1 MKEAKDAILKLEL
14 KTLPAELK
22 YAYLEEGNKAPVV
35 ISSSLTVS
43 QEDNLLRILRKHKKA
58 IGWQI
63 SDLKGISPL
72 ICTHHIYME
81 EGAKPTHST
90 WVSPTQVVPKKS
102 EITVVKGENGDEVS
116 TRLTTSWRV
125 CIDYRKLNTVTRKDH
140 FSLPFMDQVLERV
153 SGHPFYCFLDGYS
166 GYFQIEI
173 DVEDQEK
180 TTFTCPFDTYAYR
193 RMPFGL
199 CNAPATFQR
208 CMLSIFCDMVE
219 RIMEV
224 FMDDI
229 TVYGTS
235 FEDCLSHLEDVLKRC
250 IEKDLI
256 LNWEK
261 CHFMVNQGIVLRHV
275 ISKKGIEVDR
285 AKVELIVK
293 LPPPTNVK
301 GIRQFLGHAGFYRR
315 FIKDFSK
322 IAKPLCELLVKD
334 AKFEWDDKCQ
344 RSFELFKQFLTSAP
358 IVRAPNWELPFE
370 VMCDSSDYAI
380 GAVLGQREDGKP
392 YVIYYASKS
401 LNDAQRNYTTT
412 EKELLIVVY
421 ALDKFRA
428 YLIGSSIVVFT
439 DHSALKYLLTK
450 QDAKARL
457 NIAHDTHGLPINDDF
472 PEESLML
479 VEEVPWFAHIANYFV
494 TGEIPSEW
502 SSQDKKNFFAK
513 CVPEQEKQGILSHCH
528 GNACGGHFA
537 SQKTTMRVLQSGF
550 WWPSLFKDAHEVSK
564 GCDKCQRLGK
574 LSRRNMMPLNPILIV
589 DLFYVWGIDFM
600 RPFPMSFGH
609 SYILVGV
616 DYVSKWV
623 EAIPCRT
630 NDHKVVLKFLKE
642 NIFSRFGV
650 PKAIISDGGTH
661 FCNKPFE
668 ALLAKYGVK
677 HKVATPYHPQTS
689 GQVELANREIKNI
702 LMKVVNTNRK
712 DWSVKLLD
720 SLWAYRTAYKTIL
733 GMSPYRLVYGKACHL
748 PVEIEFKAWWAIKKL
763 NMDLTKAGLKRSL
776 DLNELEELRND
787 AYLNSKIAKE
797 KLKRWH
803 DQLVTKKEFFKGQRV
818 LLYDSKLH
826 LFPGKLKSRWVG
838 PFVIHQVHSH
848 GVIELLNSKSAK
860 TFKVNGQRLKPY
872 IEPFSR
878 DKEVLIL
885 HDPSHP

>member
-1 MKEAKDAILKLEL
+1 MCGGDFMSKNPEEAMDFLSYVSEVSRGWDEPNNREMGKRPVQQMSRGGMYNLSEDMEMKAKPHQNPKGIHEVESKDEDSSKVRDVQAIITLRSGKEVHQPEHDQRKANEDKADRKEEKKKEQKGKEVQMKESIIPSMDEEPQILLKEGMMKKHMPPPFPQALRGKKPIKNASEILDVLRQVKFEENPDEIHEDLNDGLAEPMGMNAVMSNWRQKPVILPLFKDEEEMKEAKDAILKLEL

-81 EGAKPTHST
+81 EGAKPTRQPQRRLNPHMQEVVRAEVLKLLQAGIIYPISDST

-102 EITVVKGENGDEVS
+102 GITVVKGENGDEVS
-116 TRLTTSWRV
+116 THLTTGWRV

-140 FSLPFMDQVLERV
+140 FPLPFMDQVLERV

-199 CNAPATFQR
+199 CNAPATFKR
-208 CMLSIFCDMVE
+208 CMLSIFSDMVE

-250 IEKDLI
+250 IEKDLV

-261 CHFMVNQGIVLRHV
+261 CHFMVNQGIVLGHV

-285 AKVELIVK
+285 AKAELIVK

-344 RSFELFKQFLTSAP
+344 RSFELLKQFLTSAP
-358 IVRAPNWELPFE
+358 IMRAPNWELPFE

-412 EKELLIVVY
+412 EKELLAVVY

-457 NIAHDTHGLPINDDF
+457 IRWILLLQEFNLQIRDIYTMAQTRG
-472 PEESLML
+472 
-479 VEEVPWFAHIANYFV
+479 A
-494 TGEIPSEW
+494 
-502 SSQDKKNFFAK
+502 SS
-513 CVPEQEKQGILSHCH
+513 S
-528 GNACGGHFA
+528 A
-537 SQKTTMRVLQSGF
+537 SQRGAHSQRGGRSTPSQPAQTPVPSTQHGYGTRRSSGSSRAPMPPLVSSLSPKRTRISGPGESSRAPPSPPISTIPGPSHLAEVLKRPMIVG
-550 WWPSLFKDAHEVSK
+550 P
-564 GCDKCQRLGK
+564 
-574 LSRRNMMPLNPILIV
+574 PLPGNTDIR
-589 DLFYVWGIDFM
+589 D
-600 RPFPMSFGH
+600 RPFHYEICMEH
-609 SYILVGV
+609 ETL
-616 DYVSKWV
+616 
-623 EAIPCRT
+623 R
-630 NDHKVVLKFLKE
+630 
-642 NIFSRFGV
+642 
-650 PKAIISDGGTH
+650 
-661 FCNKPFE
+661 
-668 ALLAKYGVK
+668 LL
-677 HKVATPYHPQTS
+677 P
-689 GQVELANREIKNI
+689 
-702 LMKVVNTNRK
+702 
-712 DWSVKLLD
+712 
-720 SLWAYRTAYKTIL
+720 
-733 GMSPYRLVYGKACHL
+733 
-748 PVEIEFKAWWAIKKL
+748 
-763 NMDLTKAGLKRSL
+763 
-776 DLNELEELRND
+776 ELEESYR
-787 AYLNSKIAKE
+787 
-797 KLKRWH
+797 
-803 DQLVTKKEFFKGQRV
+803 
-818 LLYDSKLH
+818 LL
-826 LFPGKLKSRWVG
+826 
-838 PFVIHQVHSH
+838 
-848 GVIELLNSKSAK
+848 
-860 TFKVNGQRLKPY
+860 
-872 IEPFSR
+872 
-878 DKEVLIL
+878 
-885 HDPSHP
+885 

>member
-1 MKEAKDAILKLEL
+1 MIDTLVEEHCNQSILDQFEENPDESHEDLDDGLAEPMGMNVVMSNWRQKPVILPLFKDEEEMKEAKDAILKLEL

-81 EGAKPTHST
+81 EGAKPTRQPQRRLNPHMQEVVRAEVLKLLQAGIIYPISDST

-102 EITVVKGENGDEVS
+102 GITVVKGENGDEVS
-116 TRLTTSWRV
+116 TRLTTGWRV
-125 CIDYRKLNTVTRKDH
+125 CIDYRKLNARTHTQLNSNEKG
-140 FSLPFMDQVLERV
+140 SLPFTFHG
-153 SGHPFYCFLDGYS
+153 SK
-166 GYFQIEI
+166 I

-180 TTFTCPFDTYAYR
+180 TTFTCPFGTYAYR

-208 CMLSIFCDMVE
+208 CMLSIFSDMMFEKMHRE
-219 RIMEV
+219 RPRTQLGEV
-224 FMDDI
+224 PF
-229 TVYGTS
+229 YGKS
-235 FEDCLSHLEDVLKRC
+235 RYCS
-250 IEKDLI
+250 
-256 LNWEK
+256 W
-261 CHFMVNQGIVLRHV
+261 HV

-344 RSFELFKQFLTSAP
+344 RSFELLKQFLTSAP

-370 VMCDSSDYAI
+370 VMCDSSDYA
-380 GAVLGQREDGKP
+380 LGLFWDK
-392 YVIYYASKS
+392 
-401 LNDAQRNYTTT
+401 
-412 EKELLIVVY
+412 EKMANLI
-421 ALDKFRA
+421 A

-457 NIAHDTHGLPINDDF
+457 IRWILLLQEFNLQIRDKKGVENV
-472 PEESLML
+472 ESLML
-479 VEEVPWFAHIANYFV
+479 VEEVPWFAHIANYLV
-494 TGEIPSEW
+494 TGEIPVNGALRTRRISLAKVHAYYWEEPFLFKPLCLTKDSNE
-502 SSQDKKNFFAK
+502 SSSIGLLVA
-513 CVPEQEKQGILSHCH
+513 L
-528 GNACGGHFA
+528 
-537 SQKTTMRVLQSGF
+537 T
-550 WWPSLFKDAHEVSK
+550 FKDAHEVSK

-589 DLFYVWGIDFM
+589 DLFDVWGIDFM
-600 RPFPMSFGH
+600 GPFPMYFGH
-609 SYILVGV
+609 SYILKTSSRGLECLKQSSVM
-616 DYVSKWV
+616 
-623 EAIPCRT
+623 EALT
-630 NDHKVVLKFLKE
+630 
-642 NIFSRFGV
+642 FG
-650 PKAIISDGGTH
+650 
-661 FCNKPFE
+661 NKPFE

-712 DWSVKLLD
+712 DWSVRLLD

-748 PVEIEFKAWWAIKKL
+748 PVEIEFKAW
-763 NMDLTKAGLKRSL
+763 
-776 DLNELEELRND
+776 
-787 AYLNSKIAKE
+787 
-797 KLKRWH
+797 
-803 DQLVTKKEFFKGQRV
+803 
-818 LLYDSKLH
+818 
-826 LFPGKLKSRWVG
+826 VG
-838 PFVIHQVHSH
+838 H
-848 GVIELLNSKSAK
+848 
-860 TFKVNGQRLKPY
+860 
-872 IEPFSR
+872 
-878 DKEVLIL
+878 
-885 HDPSHP
+885 